1 MPSFPSSNT
10 KDGNQETL
18 LQAINSL
25 VDYAYIECDRNSRV
39 LVETDFEII
48 RSTLAEIEDK
58 LKHAKSSKNNNDFT
72 PSPNSPSTSI
82 QQESNDKT
90 RTKNFQD
97 VDKDEK
103 EIQQPKSKSVNDKI
117 VLTKKRRKLSFPL
130 LSPMVSVEED
140 EVGSANKMI
149 LCFCNYSIFI
159 RIEIFFQNRSLKSC
173 RVQEEGVSILF
184 HLQEGS
190 HLLFIQVPRV

>member
-140 EVGSANKMI
+140 EVGSAKKVV
-149 LCFCNYSIFI
+149 LCFCN
-159 RIEIFFQNRSLKSC
+159 
-173 RVQEEGVSILF
+173 
-184 HLQEGS
+184 
-190 HLLFIQVPRV
+190 

>member
-1 MPSFPSSNT
+1 MKPIYVRQYLIECVKRKHSIGQLSKKERRKKTKGLMPSFPSSST

-25 VDYAYIECDRNSRV
+25 VDYAYIDCDKNSRV

-58 LKHAKSSKNNNDFT
+58 LKHTKSSKNNNDST
-72 PSPNSPSTSI
+72 SSPNSTSKCH

-90 RTKNFQD
+90 RTENFQD
-97 VDKDEK
+97 VDNHKK
-103 EIQQPKSKSVNDKI
+103 EIQQPKSESVNDK
-117 VLTKKRRKLSFPL
+117 LLATKKRRKLSFPL

-140 EVGSANKMI
+140 EVGSANKMV
-149 LCFCNYSIFI
+149 LCFCN
-159 RIEIFFQNRSLKSC
+159 
-173 RVQEEGVSILF
+173 
-184 HLQEGS
+184 
-190 HLLFIQVPRV
+190 